1 MTGAMCGT
9 LLVLLILLT
18 LLMLALIGTRGGICR
33 AVLLTLGWRDGTR
46 RLDSSGLPA
55 GLLRIWDQL
64 AAVDLRH
71 RVYFLRVSPCGSS
84 CFNWA

>member
-18 LLMLALIGTRGGICR
+18 LLMLALIGARRGICR
-33 AVLLTLGWRDGTR
+33 AVLLAMGRRDGTG
-46 RLDSSGLPA
+46 RLDASGLPV
-55 GLLRIWDQL
+55 GLLRVGNQL

-71 RVYFLRVSPCGSS
+71 RIYFLRVSPCGSS